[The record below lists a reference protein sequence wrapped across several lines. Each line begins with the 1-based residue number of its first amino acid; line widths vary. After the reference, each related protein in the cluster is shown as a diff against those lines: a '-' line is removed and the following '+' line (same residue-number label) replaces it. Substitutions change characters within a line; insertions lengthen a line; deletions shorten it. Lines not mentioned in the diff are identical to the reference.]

1 VRPHPGEPVRR
12 AVPHREPM
20 LLVDRLEEL
29 VPGRRGRGAR
39 QVSGADAHREG
50 AEEGDWEG
58 DAAAQG
64 FPVTLLAD
72 ALGQVAIAVLA
83 GGGTPGVWY
92 LATLE
97 GFEVGSPALPGD
109 ELILEAE
116 VGRSFRGSHRVEVR
130 ASVEGRT
137 VVSGTMVLVDGEG
150 KEEPR

>member
-1 VRPHPGEPVRR
+1 VRPHPGGLVRR

-29 VPGRRGRGAR
+29 VPGRRGRGVR

-50 AEEGDWEG
+50 AEQGGWEG
-58 DAAAQG
+58 DAAAEG

-83 GGGTPGVWY
+83 GGETPGVWY

-97 GFEVGSPALPGD
+97 GFEVESMALPGD
-109 ELILEAE
+109 ELVLEAE
-116 VGRSFRGSHRVEVR
+116 VGRGFRGSHRVEVR
-130 ASVEGRT
+130 ASVEDRT
-137 VVSGTMVLVDGEG
+137 VVSGSMVLVEGERR
-150 KEEPR
+150 EEPR